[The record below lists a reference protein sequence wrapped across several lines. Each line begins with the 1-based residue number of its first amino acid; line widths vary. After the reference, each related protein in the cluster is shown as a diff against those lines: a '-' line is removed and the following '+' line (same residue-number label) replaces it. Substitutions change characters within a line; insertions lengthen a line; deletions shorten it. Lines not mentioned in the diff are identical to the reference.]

1 MEVTEEFESSRTAYE
16 AVGQPMGA
24 TDEWWRGQ
32 DFHLH
37 FDRMKIIQL
46 AAAPLSGASGWGW
59 ILRVLGL
66 DDLSEN
72 ESNRMPFRLAGSGG
86 VEPPPADLES
96 AVLPQHLHPGSTG
109 RSMKEA
115 GVSPTTPITV

>member
-24 TDEWWRGQ
+24 TDEWWRG
-32 DFHLH
+32 
-37 FDRMKIIQL
+37 
-46 AAAPLSGASGWGW
+46 W

-72 ESNRMPFRLAGSGG
+72 ESNRIPFRLAGSGG

-96 AVLPQHLHPGSTG
+96 AVPPQHLHPGSTG
-109 RSMKEA
+109 QSMEEA
-115 GVSPTTPITV
+115 GVSPTTPISV